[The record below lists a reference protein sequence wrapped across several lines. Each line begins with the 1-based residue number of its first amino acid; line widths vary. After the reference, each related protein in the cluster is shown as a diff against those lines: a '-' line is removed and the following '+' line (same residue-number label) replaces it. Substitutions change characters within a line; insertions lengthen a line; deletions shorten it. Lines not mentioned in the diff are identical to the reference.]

1 MGNKVDLMNL
11 CQQMVKRIENLPETR
26 KFTVDYK
33 HAYQFEGE
41 GVDPFYLQVD
51 HGKFTVHEGVLPGNF
66 EVKSTLRT
74 DSATLR
80 DLLVGKLK
88 PLDAAEQGRWGMQSR
103 NYSGNLLIVL
113 FRISQDRVIEE
124 LLAAL

>member
-1 MGNKVDLMNL
+1 MDKI
-11 CQQMVKRIENLPETR
+11 KELPETQ
-26 KFTVDYK
+26 KFTADYK

-41 GVDPFYLQVD
+41 GVEPFYLQVD
-51 HGKFTVHEGVLPGNF
+51 HGQLTVHKGVLPGSF
-66 EVKSTLRT
+66 DVKSTLRT

-88 PLDAAEQGRWGMQSR
+88 PLDAADQGKWRMSSR
-103 NYSGNLLIVL
+103 NYSGNLLILL
-113 FRISQDRVIEE
+113 FRIGQDKIIEE

>member
-1 MGNKVDLMNL
+1 MENKVGLVDL
-11 CQQMVKRIENLPETR
+11 CQRLVKRIEDLPET
-26 KFTVDYK
+26 KKHTADYK

-41 GVDPFYLQVD
+41 GVKPFYLQVD
-51 HGKFTVHEGVLPGNF
+51 HGKLTVHKGVLQGSF
-66 EVKSTLRT
+66 DVKSTLQT
-74 DSATLR
+74 DSSTLR

-88 PLDAAEQGRWGMQSR
+88 PLDAAEQGKWGMSSR

-113 FRISQDRVIEE
+113 FRIGQDKIIEE